1 LPFDPILFLKLAQE
15 LYVKD
20 YYKIEEA
27 ARRTSISRAYYAVF
41 LILRESIRNKL
52 TNLQPMY
59 TYFIEVAKYG
69 LIHSCIREILQK
81 TNMFMGKMYSR
92 LSFLRKKS
100 DYELNTT
107 IGHKE
112 VEEALR
118 IAKRI
123 LEEKDILDKGLT
135 TMEVYNV
142 ILKNYITLQ
151 KSKKTFI

>member
-1 LPFDPILFLKLAQE
+1 LPFDPIFFLKLAQE
-15 LYVKD
+15 LYVKN
-20 YYKIEEA
+20 YYEIEEA
-27 ARRTSISRAYYAVF
+27 AKRTSISRAYYAVF

-59 TYFIEVAKYG
+59 TYFVKVTRSG

-81 TNMFMGKMYSR
+81 TNISMGKMYSK
-92 LSFLRKKS
+92 LFVLRKKS

-123 LEEKDILDKGLT
+123 LEEKNTLDKGLNI
-135 TMEVYNV
+135 MEVYNV
-142 ILKNYITLQ
+142 IQKNYSRLQ
-151 KSKKTFI
+151 KSKTFV